1 MNLLSKTTLRKL
13 VLEKRDAVAVDTRK
27 KWDEEVLKR
36 IINNES
42 YINSSSIFTFVSF
55 GSEVNTHQIINLAL
69 NDNKIIYVPKIK
81 SKEKGIEIFR
91 INSLSDLKPGY
102 FGILEPSENC
112 SAADSRDIDLILMP
126 GVAFDRQGGRLG
138 YGAGFYDR
146 FLTKM
151 NKKITKIALAYQ
163 LQVVDS
169 VPTES
174 SDVRIDGIITNEE
187 FMTTNWKYV
196 QKANM

>member
-1 MNLLSKTTLRKL
+1 MDLLSKTTFRKL
-13 VLEKRDAVAVDTRK
+13 VLEKRDAVAMDTRK
-27 KWDEEVLKR
+27 KWDEEVFKR
-36 IINNES
+36 IIHNEF
-42 YINSSSIFTFVSF
+42 YINSNIIFTFVSF

-91 INSLSDLKPGY
+91 INSLSDLRPGY
-102 FGILEPSENC
+102 FDILEPSENC

-151 NKKITKIALAYQ
+151 SKKVSKIALAYQ
-163 LQVVDS
+163 LQVVNS
-169 VPTES
+169 VPMES

-187 FMTTNWKYV
+187 LITIN
-196 QKANM
+196 

>member
-1 MNLLSKTTLRKL
+1 MDLLSKRTLRKL
-13 VLEKRDAVAVDTRK
+13 ILEKRDAVAMSTRK
-27 KWDEEVLKR
+27 KWDEEVFKR
-36 IINNES
+36 IIHNEF
-42 YINSSSIFTFVSF
+42 YINSNIIFTFVSF

-91 INSLSDLKPGY
+91 INSLSDLKTGY

-112 SAADSRDIDLILMP
+112 SAANSSNIDLILMP

-138 YGAGFYDR
+138 YGAGFYDG

-151 NKKITKIALAYQ
+151 SKNVAKVALAYQ
-163 LQVVDS
+163 LQVVDT
-169 VPTES
+169 VPMES
-174 SDVRIDGIITNEE
+174 SDIRIDGIITNDS
-187 FMTTNWKYV
+187 FIHV
-196 QKANM
+196 

>member
-1 MNLLSKTTLRKL
+1 MDLLSKTTLRKL
-13 VLEKRDAVAVDTRK
+13 VLEKRDAVDINTRK
-27 KWDEEVLKR
+27 KWDEEVFKR

-42 YINSSSIFTFVSF
+42 YINSNIIFTFVSF
-55 GSEVNTHQIINLAL
+55 GSEVNTHQIISLAL

-91 INSLSDLKPGY
+91 INSLSDLKTGY
-102 FGILEPSENC
+102 LGILEPSQNC
-112 SAADSRDIDLILMP
+112 SAADSSDIDLILMP

-151 NKKITKIALAYQ
+151 SKRVEKIALAYQ
-163 LQVVDS
+163 FQVVDS
-169 VPTES
+169 VPMEN
-174 SDVRIDGIITNEE
+174 SDVRIDGIITNDS
-187 FMTTNWKYV
+187 FIHL
-196 QKANM
+196 

>member
-27 KWDEEVLKR
+27 KWDEEVIKR
-36 IINNES
+36 IIHSEF

-112 SAADSRDIDLILMP
+112 SAADSSDIDLILMP

-169 VPTES
+169 VPMES